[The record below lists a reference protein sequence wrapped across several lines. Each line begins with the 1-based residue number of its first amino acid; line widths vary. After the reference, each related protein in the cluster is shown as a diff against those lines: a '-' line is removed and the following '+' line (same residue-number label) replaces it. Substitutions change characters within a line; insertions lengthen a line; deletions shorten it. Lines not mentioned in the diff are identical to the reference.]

1 MRFLSDPRAIEAR
14 SMELVEEL
22 LRPWEG
28 SFTPEELRVVKRVV
42 HTTGDPECVGELVFR
57 NAPVAAGIAAL
68 HRRALLICD
77 VKMVAAGIRARLPE
91 GVAVRVAVEEPG
103 VAEEAAR
110 QKVTRALAG
119 VRRLREVLP
128 GSIVAVGNA
137 PTALFGV
144 LELYGAGMRPA
155 LVIGTPV
162 GFVGAAEAKEALLA
176 TGLPAIVLR
185 GTRGGSAIAAAV
197 VNALAALA
205 VEKR

>member
-1 MRFLSDPRAIEAR
+1 MKFLVDPEVIEAR
-14 SMELVEEL
+14 SMATIERL
-22 LRPWEG
+22 LRAWRDVLA
-28 SFTPEELRVVKRVV
+28 PEEFLVAQRVV
-42 HTTGDPECVGELVFR
+42 HTMGDPGCIRELVFQHE
-57 NAPVAAGIAAL
+57 PLKAGIGAL
-68 HRRALLICD
+68 RRGAPLICD

-91 GVAVRVAVEEPG
+91 GVALLVAVEEPG
-103 VAEEAAR
+103 AAEEAGR

-144 LELYGAGMRPA
+144 LELYAVGVRPA

-162 GFVGAAEAKEALLA
+162 GFVGAAEAKEALLS
-176 TGLPAIVLR
+176 TKLPAVVLR
-185 GTRGGSAIAAAV
+185 GTRGGSAVAAAV

-205 VEKR
+205 AVK

>member
-1 MRFLSDPRAIEAR
+1 MEFLADPQAIELQSMAR
-14 SMELVEEL
+14 IAEF
-22 LRPWEG
+22 LRPWRDLL
-28 SFTPEELRVVKRVV
+28 TPEEFLVAQRVV
-42 HTTGDPECVGELVFR
+42 HTTGDAGYIRDLVFR
-57 NAPVAAGIAAL
+57 HEPLEAGISAL
-68 HRRALLICD
+68 RQGAPLICD

-91 GVAVRVAVEEPG
+91 GVVVRVAVEEPG

-128 GSIVAVGNA
+128 GSVVAVGNA

-144 LELYGAGMRPA
+144 LELYTAGRRPA

-176 TGLPAIVLR
+176 TDLPAIVLR
-185 GTRGGSAIAAAV
+185 GTRGGSAVAAAV
-197 VNALAALA
+197 VNALAALTFGG
-205 VEKR
+205 